1 MVVSALWLVGWL
13 VVFGDSWVKQP
24 NFMVELIMLQHSDY
38 NRFSRSILK
47 IIEGW
52 WINDIINKSPFRIVN
67 IPQNIM

>member
-1 MVVSALWLVGWL
+1 MTGSTYLTKNVKFKQYGGVCSMVGWL

-52 WINDIINKSPFRIVN
+52 
-67 IPQNIM
+67 